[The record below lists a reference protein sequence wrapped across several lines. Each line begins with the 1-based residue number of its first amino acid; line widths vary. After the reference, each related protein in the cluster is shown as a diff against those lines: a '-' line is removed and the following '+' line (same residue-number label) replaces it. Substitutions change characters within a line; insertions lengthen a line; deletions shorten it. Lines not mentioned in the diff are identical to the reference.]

1 MVLLELMMFPLNKRL
16 SLVIL
21 LSLVLSLVMTQVSF
35 AQAELAIPKLVV
47 NTSFLNVR
55 SGDGPQYTV
64 IATVVGGTELPAL
77 GVNADGTW
85 FLVSTPVGNGW
96 VDVSFTLPR
105 GDFRFVPVIRVQAPA
120 APSGSTPLSIGLV
133 NPPARNLSVTSTA
146 TTTSSERGRV
156 QVVSVNLR
164 TQPDDAGP
172 VITTLYANANTEYT
186 VVGRAFDRRFVLWT
200 AIVVANF
207 GTGWVEADKL
217 SYRTVAGAA
226 PGSVNSATTTTSTG
240 IPVPQLGSS
249 VIVVNTSFLNVRSG
263 AGGQFTSITSVPG
276 GTTFVPLGITP
287 DLTWYLVS
295 GDFGFGWVSSEFVL
309 FRGDFRT
316 VPILRDLY

>member
-1 MVLLELMMFPLNKRL
+1 MASQSKRL
-16 SLVIL
+16 SIFLF
-21 LSLVLSLVMTQVSF
+21 VLMLTSLVMVQTSF
-35 AQAELAIPKLVV
+35 ASVSEQAQLAIPKLVV

-64 IATVVGGTELPAL
+64 VATVVGGTELPAL
-77 GVNADGTW
+77 GVNGSGTW

-105 GDFRFVPVIRVQAPA
+105 GDFRFVPVINVQPPA
-120 APSGSTPLSIGLV
+120 APTGATPLSIGLV
-133 NPPARNLSVTSTA
+133 NPPARSVSA
-146 TTTSSERGRV
+146 VSVASTTSSERGKL
-156 QVVSVNLR
+156 QVISVNLR
-164 TQPDDAGP
+164 AQPDDAGGI
-172 VITTLYANANTEYT
+172 ITTLYVDNNAEYV
-186 VVGRAFDRRFVLWT
+186 VVGRAFDSRFVLWT

-217 SYRTVAGAA
+217 AYRTVQGAA
-226 PGSVNSATTTTSTG
+226 PSVGISQPGTGSG
-240 IPVPQLGSS
+240 LPVPRLGGS
-249 VIVVNTSFLNVRSG
+249 VIVVNTSFLNIRSG
-263 AGGQFTSITSVPG
+263 AGGQFAAITSVPG

-287 DLTWYLVS
+287 DLAWYLVS
-295 GDFGFGWVSSEFVL
+295 GDYGFGWVSSEFVL